1 MYHFTLEPVLRHRKL
16 IEEELQKEMA
26 AAKRLLLSEKEK
38 LLGLEESKSR
48 CLRELQAKQAKGIRA
63 LDISLYSDFIGQVTI
78 QIEAQGKRVVGV
90 ERSLAKKRKT
100 LVKAMKERKTVDQLK
115 KNRLMAYER
124 NERRKEQKW
133 IDEIALAGFQKSQNA
148 VSS

>member
-26 AAKRLLLSEKEK
+26 ATKRLLLSEKEK
-38 LLGLEESKSR
+38 LLGLEESKAG
-48 CLRELQAKQAKGIRA
+48 CLRELQAKQAKGIRV

-133 IDEIALAGFQKSQNA
+133 IDEIALTGFQKSQNA
-148 VSS
+148 VSR

>member
-26 AAKRLLLSEKEK
+26 TAKRLLHSEEEK
-38 LLGLEESKSR
+38 LLDLEESKSR

-90 ERSLAKKRKT
+90 ERSLAKKRTT

-115 KNRLMAYER
+115 KNRLRAYER

-133 IDEIALAGFQKSQNA
+133 MDEIALAGFQKSQNS
-148 VSS
+148 VSR

>member
-26 AAKRLLLSEKEK
+26 TKKRLLLSEEEK
-38 LLGLEESKSR
+38 LSGLEKCKSG
-48 CLRELQAKQAKGIRA
+48 CLCELQEKQAKGIRA
-63 LDISLYSDFIGQVTI
+63 LDISLYSDFIGQVTL
-78 QIEAQGKRVVGV
+78 QIEEQKKRVSVV
-90 ERSLAKKRKT
+90 EKSLSKKRKA

-133 IDEIALAGFQKSQNA
+133 IDEIALAGFQKSQHA
-148 VSS
+148 VSR

>member
-1 MYHFTLEPVLRHRKL
+1 MYHFSLEPVLRHRKL

-26 AAKRLLLSEKEK
+26 AKKRLLISEKEK
-38 LLGLEESKSR
+38 LLGLENNKSG
-48 CLRELQAKQAKGIRA
+48 CLRELQEKQAKGIRA

-78 QIEAQGKRVVGV
+78 QIEEQKKRVLSV
-90 ERSLAKKRKT
+90 EKNLSKKRKK

-115 KNRLMAYER
+115 KNRLKIYER

-133 IDEIALAGFQKSQNA
+133 IDEIALAGFQKPQN
-148 VSS
+148 

>member
-1 MYHFTLEPVLRHRKL
+1 MYHFSLEPVLRHRKL

-26 AAKRLLLSEKEK
+26 AKKRLLLSEEAK
-38 LLGLEESKSR
+38 LLGLEKDRHR
-48 CLRELQAKQAKGIRA
+48 CLRELQEKQAKGIRA

-78 QIEAQGKRVVGV
+78 QIEEQKKRVLSV

-115 KNRLMAYER
+115 KNRLRTYER

-133 IDEIALAGFQKSQNA
+133 IDEIALTGFQKSQNA
-148 VSS
+148 VSK

>member
-26 AAKRLLLSEKEK
+26 ATKRLLLSEKEK

-48 CLRELQAKQAKGIRA
+48 CLRELQGKQAKGIRA

-90 ERSLAKKRKT
+90 QRSLAKKRKT

-133 IDEIALAGFQKSQNA
+133 IDEIALVGFQKSQNA
-148 VSS
+148 VSR